1 MKLKPWIGLGFATLL
16 TACSVPDEAERL
28 ANQGLPPANFVGDKN
43 QGLQLYSNS
52 CAGCHGLMM
61 NGTKQG
67 PPLNHKVYEPSH
79 HANLAFYRAVKDGV
93 RAHHW
98 KFGDMPPQSQV
109 SPTDA
114 AHIIAYVR
122 VRQERSGIR

>member
-1 MKLKPWIGLGFATLL
+1 MKLKLWIGLGFATLL
-16 TACSVPDEAERL
+16 TACSVPDQEERL
-28 ANQGLPPANFVGDKN
+28 ANQGLPPSDFVGDKN
-43 QGLQLYSNS
+43 LGRELYSKN
-52 CAGCHGLMM
+52 CASCHGLMM
-61 NGTKQG
+61 NGSTQG

-98 KFGDMPPQSQV
+98 KFGDMPPQTQV
-109 SPTDA
+109 TPKDA